1 MDKDKSLQEA
11 VMKELEWD
19 PKVDAAHIGVSAKD
33 GAVTLSGHV
42 PSYSEKFA
50 AVRAAERVFGV
61 KAVADEIE
69 VRLPGSSVRDDS
81 DLAEQIARVLSWN
94 TYVPETVEAEV
105 RDGWVTLRGEVE
117 WSFQRDA
124 AKRAVRDLTGV
135 KGVSNLITMK
145 PRVKP
150 TPAEVEERVAE
161 AIERQASLHP
171 RRIWATTSNGTVHL
185 HGTVHSVWE
194 KRVAEEAAA
203 SAAGVAKVED
213 HIAVTP

>member
-1 MDKDKSLQEA
+1 MDQDKSLQEA

-19 PKVDAAHIGVSAKD
+19 PKVDAAHIGVSVKD

-42 PSYSEKFA
+42 SSYSEKFA

-69 VRLPGSSVRDDS
+69 VRLPGSSIRDDS
-81 DLAEQIARVLSWN
+81 DLAEQIARVLRWN
-94 TYVPETVEAEV
+94 TNVPDTVEAEV

-117 WSFQRDA
+117 WSYQRDA

-135 KGVSNLITMK
+135 KGVTNLITVK
-145 PRVKP
+145 PHVKP
-150 TPAEVEERVAE
+150 TPAEVERRIAE
-161 AIERQASLHP
+161 AIERQASLDA
-171 RRIWATTSNGTVHL
+171 RSIWATTSNGTVHL

-194 KRVAEEAAA
+194 RRVAEQAAA
-203 SAAGVAKVED
+203 SAAGVEKVED
-213 HIAVTP
+213 HIVVTP